1 MEYIDLSGIWHC
13 RIPGQSADALLPGTL
28 DENRIGFPDKIAG
41 QWHPDNTVNEK
52 LIQSDGIIATRLT
65 RKYQYEGP
73 AEFTRKVQTCI
84 PEGKRVFLEAERDRC
99 LTLKVNGSSVPDYM
113 PPTLV
118 TPHIF
123 EVTGLLTGED
133 ELMFLSD
140 NSYPGL
146 PYGDITCASAATNET
161 QTNWNGILGYLRLR
175 LEDPVFIQNIR
186 IYTRTTTTDVVVTID
201 ADRPWQGTVFI
212 ESEALLQTE
221 GLPVSVSQGIHEV
234 HFSGLKRNEDVKC
247 WDDEEGNLYQLTVR
261 ADGLEAK
268 QVTFGIREF
277 TQADGHLLLNGRK
290 IFLRSESN
298 CAVFPE
304 TGYPPM
310 DADAWIRILQ
320 TYRSYG
326 VNCMRF
332 HSHVPPDA
340 AFEAADTLGMLMQ
353 PELSHWNPRNAFET
367 EESFRY
373 YKSELEQ
380 LILHLANH
388 PSFVMLT
395 LGNELHA
402 GALGHQRMDEML
414 VLARK
419 LDNTR
424 LYANASNDHYGQRGC
439 DWESDFYTAMC
450 YYGDELRLTSSGMEG
465 PLNHR
470 YPDARLNYSQI
481 LDRIR
486 ETYDKP
492 VFSFEVGQYE
502 ILPDFEE
509 LQDFQGVTRPDN
521 LDRIRRNVA
530 QRGLMDWEKQVE
542 ATGELALLCYRAE
555 VEAALRT
562 ENLSGISLLG
572 LQDFPGQGT
581 ALVGMLNSHL
591 QSKPYP
597 FAQPERFRAFFR
609 DVLPLVFLER
619 YTYETGER
627 LAAVVRVANYGKE
640 TLYGCLHY
648 RLHDREGELPQRTV
662 PCGGLTEVGTID
674 LLLSGICEP
683 TKLTLT
689 VDFAGNVNSYPVWVY
704 PPVKPVCPD
713 SVYET
718 AYFDAKAE
726 EVLQSGGTVYLS
738 PDSDEIHLPSSIQ
751 AQFST
756 DFWSVGTFP
765 VQGGGMGQLIDNTH
779 SIFRNFP
786 TEAYSNWQWWPMAN
800 QRAFILPKQM
810 ETIIAELDSYAYLRP
825 MAKLFEGRCCG
836 GRILVSSL
844 GLQNLQ
850 QYPEARALQDAIYK
864 YLASVD
870 FAPLQ
875 EIEAQLVRKLVNN
888 ETQKK

>member
-13 RIPGQSADALLPGTL
+13 RIPGQRADAILPGTL

-52 LIQSDGIIATRLT
+52 LLQNEGIIVTRLT
-65 RKYQYEGP
+65 RNYQYEGP
-73 AEFTRKVQTCI
+73 AEFTKKVMTSI
-84 PEGKRVFLEAERDRC
+84 PEGKRVFLEAERARC
-99 LTLKVNGSSVPDYM
+99 LTLNVNGFSVPDYT

-118 TPHIF
+118 TPHVF
-123 EVTGLLTGED
+123 EVTGFLTGED
-133 ELMFLSD
+133 ELTFLSD

-161 QTNWNGILGYLRLR
+161 QTNWNGILGYLRFR

-186 IYTRTTTTDVVVTID
+186 VYCRATTTDVVVTMD
-201 ADRPWQGTVFI
+201 AGRPWQGTVFV

-221 GLPVSVSQGIHEV
+221 GIPVSVSRGVHEV
-234 HFSGLKRNEDVKC
+234 RFSGLKRNKAAKS
-247 WDDEEGNLYQLTVR
+247 WDEEEGNLHQLTVR
-261 ADGLEAK
+261 ADGLETK
-268 QVTFGIREF
+268 RTTFGIREF
-277 TQADGHLLLNGRK
+277 TQTDGQLLLNGRK

-310 DADAWIRILQ
+310 DTDAWNIILQ
-320 TYRSYG
+320 AYRAYG
-326 VNCMRF
+326 VNCVRF

-414 VLARK
+414 RLARRM
-419 LDNTR
+419 DDTR

-439 DWESDFYTAMC
+439 DRESDFYTAMC
-450 YYGDELRLTSSGMEG
+450 YYGDALRLTSSGMEG
-465 PLNHR
+465 SLNHQ
-470 YPDARLNYSQI
+470 YPDARRNYSQI

-502 ILPDFEE
+502 VLPDFKE
-509 LQDFQGVTRPDN
+509 LQDFQGVTRGDN
-521 LDRIRRNVA
+521 LENIRKNVV
-530 QRGLMDWEKQVE
+530 QRGIADWEKQVE

-555 VEAALRT
+555 VETALRT
-562 ENLSGISLLG
+562 EALSGISLLG

-591 QSKPYP
+591 QSKPYS
-597 FAQPERFRAFFR
+597 FARPERFHAFFR
-609 DVLPLVFLER
+609 DVLPLVLLEK

-627 LAAVVRVANYGKE
+627 LTAVVQVANYGKK
-640 TLYGCLHY
+640 TLHGCLHY
-648 RLHDREGELPQRTV
+648 KLHDREGTLIQKTV
-662 PCGGLTEVGTID
+662 PSGMLSEVGTID
-674 LLLSGICEP
+674 VLLEGICKP
-683 TKLTLT
+683 TKLTL
-689 VDFAGNVNSYPVWVY
+689 VVEFARNVNYYPIWVY

-718 AYFDAKAE
+718 TSFDKKAE
-726 EVLQSGGTVYLS
+726 KVLQAGGRVYLS
-738 PDSDEIHLPSSIQ
+738 PNSEEDWLPSSIQ

-765 VQGGGMGQLIDNTH
+765 VQDGGMGQLIDHTH
-779 SIFRNFP
+779 RLFRNFP
-786 TEAYSNWQWWPMAN
+786 TEAHSDWQWWPMAN
-800 QRAFILPKQM
+800 QRAFILPRQM
-810 ETIIAELDSYAYLRP
+810 KTMIAELDSYAYLRP

-836 GRILVSSL
+836 GRILVSSM

-850 QYPEARALQDAIYK
+850 QYPEARALLNAIYK
-864 YLASVD
+864 YLESDD
-870 FAPLQ
+870 FAPVQ
-875 EIEAQLVRKLVNN
+875 EIESQLVRTLVNH
-888 ETQKK
+888 QKRNV